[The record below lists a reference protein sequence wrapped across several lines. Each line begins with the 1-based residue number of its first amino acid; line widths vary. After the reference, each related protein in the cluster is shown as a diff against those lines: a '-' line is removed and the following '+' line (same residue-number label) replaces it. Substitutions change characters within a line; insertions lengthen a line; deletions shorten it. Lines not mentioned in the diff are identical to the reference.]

1 MNKLSKCGMWL
12 MIAAG
17 VLTFITA
24 FVSLWVIDLDA
35 PQYPEGLKLVIGGF
49 AGLTGNLDSV
59 NDLNQYVGMAKL
71 NPEDFWEFK
80 ALPWILMAYGV
91 LFLITGFLRSKKMTI
106 VDLFL
111 FAIFGVLGF
120 VDFYRWEYNYGHN
133 LSSDAPIKI
142 PGGDFQPPL
151 IGYKKLANFEVFSQ
165 PGVGGWLLIVAG
177 ILVFVVVCYEFG
189 IFRRFSGKT
198 NKAV

>member
-59 NDLNQYVGMAKL
+59 NDLNHYVGMAKL

-91 LFLITGFLRSKKMTI
+91 LFLLTGFLRSKKMTI
-106 VDLFL
+106 ADLIL
-111 FAIFGVLGF
+111 FGFFGVLGF

-177 ILVFVVVCYEFG
+177 ILIFVVVCYEFG
-189 IFRRFSGKT
+189 LFKRFIGKN

>member
-1 MNKLSKCGMWL
+1 MWL

-35 PQYPEGLKLVIGGF
+35 PQYPEGLKLIIGGF

-59 NDLNQYVGMAKL
+59 NDLNHYVGMAKL

-91 LFLITGFLRSKKMTI
+91 LFLLTGFLRSKKMTI
-106 VDLFL
+106 ADLIL
-111 FAIFGVLGF
+111 FGFFGVLGF

-177 ILVFVVVCYEFG
+177 ILIFVVVCYEFG
-189 IFRRFSGKT
+189 IFKRFIGKG

>member
-1 MNKLSKCGMWL
+1 MWL

-35 PQYPEGLKLVIGGF
+35 PQYPEGLKLIIGGF

-59 NDLNQYVGMAKL
+59 NDLNHYVGMAKL

-91 LFLITGFLRSKKMTI
+91 LFLLTGFLRSKKMTI
-106 VDLFL
+106 ADLIL
-111 FAIFGVLGF
+111 FGFFGVLGF

-177 ILVFVVVCYEFG
+177 ILIFVVVCYEFG
-189 IFRRFSGKT
+189 LFKRFIGKN

>member
-59 NDLNQYVGMAKL
+59 NDLNHYVGMAKL

-106 VDLFL
+106 VDLLL

-142 PGGDFQPPL
+142 P
-151 IGYKKLANFEVFSQ
+151 
-165 PGVGGWLLIVAG
+165 
-177 ILVFVVVCYEFG
+177 
-189 IFRRFSGKT
+189 
-198 NKAV
+198 

>member
-1 MNKLSKCGMWL
+1 MWL

-35 PQYPEGLKLVIGGF
+35 PQYPEGLKLIIGGF
-49 AGLTGNLDSV
+49 SGLTGNLDSV
-59 NDLNQYVGMAKL
+59 NDLNHYVGMAKL

-91 LFLITGFLRSKKMTI
+91 LFLLTGFLRSKKMTI
-106 VDLFL
+106 ADLIL
-111 FAIFGVLGF
+111 FGIFGVLGF

-177 ILVFVVVCYEFG
+177 TLIFVVVCYEFG
-189 IFRRFSGKT
+189 IFKRFIGKG

>member
-35 PQYPEGLKLVIGGF
+35 PQYPEGLKLIIGGF
-49 AGLTGNLDSV
+49 SGLTGNLDSV
-59 NDLNQYVGMAKL
+59 NDLNHYVGMAKL

-91 LFLITGFLRSKKMTI
+91 LFLLTGFLRSKKMTI
-106 VDLFL
+106 ADLIL
-111 FAIFGVLGF
+111 FGIFGVLGF

-177 ILVFVVVCYEFG
+177 TLIFVVVCYEFG
-189 IFRRFSGKT
+189 IFKRFIGKG

>member
-1 MNKLSKCGMWL
+1 

-59 NDLNQYVGMAKL
+59 NDLNHYVGMAKL

-106 VDLFL
+106 VDLLL

-165 PGVGGWLLIVAG
+165 PGVRGWLLIIAG

>member
-35 PQYPEGLKLVIGGF
+35 PQYPEGLKLIIGGF
-49 AGLTGNLDSV
+49 SGLTGNLDSV
-59 NDLNQYVGMAKL
+59 NDLNHYVGMAKL

-91 LFLITGFLRSKKMTI
+91 LFLLTGFLRSKKMTI
-106 VDLFL
+106 ADLIL
-111 FAIFGVLGF
+111 FGIFGVLGF

-177 ILVFVVVCYEFG
+177 ILIFVVVCYEFG
-189 IFRRFSGKT
+189 IFKRFIGKG